1 MAEHLIETHLH
12 TTHTSKC
19 GWLKA
24 EELVPRYKQAGYDG
38 IIVTDHFN
46 RTTFDYL
53 KIDLH
58 DPRVDKVAAFLSG
71 YSHMT
76 AAAEGTGIRIYR
88 GAELRFD
95 ESDNDYLLYGYTD
108 ELLANPEAIFK
119 MGIAAFAPIARGQ
132 GALIIQAHP
141 YRAKCTPAIACYLDG
156 VEVANVNGR
165 HPNFN
170 ARAEE
175 YAQQF
180 GLIRT
185 CGSDC
190 HRLEDIALGGIVTSE
205 LPSDSFGMMRLIRS
219 RNYQLISDV
228 RKMTLN

>member
-1 MAEHLIETHLH
+1 MRLAEGRGADPQVQ
-12 TTHTSKC
+12 TS
-19 GWLKA
+19 
-24 EELVPRYKQAGYDG
+24 GYDG

-71 YSHMT
+71 YNHMT

-108 ELLANPEAIFK
+108 ELLADPEAIFK

-141 YRAKCTPAIACYLDG
+141 YRAKCTPAASPTCYLDG
-156 VEVANVNGR
+156 VEGR
-165 HPNFN
+165 QRQRGAIP
-170 ARAEE
+170 
-175 YAQQF
+175 
-180 GLIRT
+180 
-185 CGSDC
+185 
-190 HRLEDIALGGIVTSE
+190 TST
-205 LPSDSFGMMRLIRS
+205 PGPRNMRS
-219 RNYQLISDV
+219 SSA
-228 RKMTLN
+228 